1 MTVYNWLTLFGV
13 PGLFLALVGFIK
25 VQLAQNKAIKEG
37 LQAIL
42 RDRLLQAYKH
52 YEEKGYAEPDDRDNW
67 ENMYQQYHTL
77 GANGVMDDI
86 RTKFLALPTSPQHTS
101 GGFA

>member
-1 MTVYNWLTLFGV
+1 MTIYNWLTLFGV
-13 PGLFLALVGFIK
+13 PSLFIALVTFIK
-25 VQLAQNKAIKEG
+25 MQIAQNKAIKEG

-52 YEEKGYAEPDDRDNW
+52 YQEKGYADSDDRSNW
-67 ENMYQQYHTL
+67 ENMYQQYHIL

-86 RTKFLALPTSPQHTS
+86 RQKFFRLPTSPN
-101 GGFA
+101 GIPGEDY

>member
-13 PGLFLALVGFIK
+13 PGLFVALLGFIK
-25 VQLAQNKAIKEG
+25 VQLAQNKALKKG

-42 RDRLLQAYKH
+42 RDRLLQAYRYH
-52 YEEKGYAEPDDRDNW
+52 EERGYADPDDRSNFDY
-67 ENMYQQYHTL
+67 MYQQYHTL

-86 RTKFLALPTSPQHTS
+86 RTKFFQLPTHQ
-101 GGFA
+101 